1 MVKYFSAFAHHIG
14 HDAVVR
20 HKEYINALEHV
31 GVSVILGRFKK
42 TRRRCRTCKE
52 MFYPM
57 EEKETDVNVAVHL
70 VSDALMN
77 RFDRAILLTA
87 DTDYVAALEL
97 ARKETRK
104 IIDVAAPPKRM
115 GRARDLNPL
124 FEVTPGRIDKS
135 RFPNEVI
142 DSDGNLIATAP
153 LSYQ

>member
-1 MVKYFSAFAHHIG
+1 
-14 HDAVVR
+14 
-20 HKEYINALEHV
+20 
-31 GVSVILGRFKK
+31 
-42 TRRRCRTCKE
+42 
-52 MFYPM
+52 M